1 MPIKVLVTRP
11 AGQADRLCEALS
23 RDGYQV
29 SHQPLLELTPLEALP
44 LGERQHIVDLDLYQ
58 HVVFI
63 SANAVRFGME
73 RIDDF
78 WPQLP
83 AGLSWYAIGATTAS
97 LLRERGISP
106 VTPAREMTSEGLL
119 SSPEL
124 QSVTDQKVLIVKGV
138 GGRETL
144 RETLSG
150 RGARVDEL
158 ACYRR
163 SAPNLEPGE
172 VAAVLEECREG
183 VVLISSGEGLA
194 NMLALLSD
202 TETTK
207 FRHTR
212 LLVPSVRVEKI
223 AREAGF
229 SQVAVAANASD
240 AAMEQALQKWTHG
253 ESE

>member
-11 AGQADRLCEALS
+11 AGQADGLCAALS
-23 RDGYQV
+23 AAGYQV
-29 SHQPLLELTPLEALP
+29 KHQPLLRLAPLPSLPAEA
-44 LGERQHIVDLDLYQ
+44 RQHIVDLDLYQ

-63 SANAVRFGME
+63 SANAVRFGMDCIE
-73 RIDDF
+73 NY

-83 AGLSWYAIGATTAS
+83 VGLAWYAIGGTTAA
-97 LLRERGISP
+97 LLGERGVSA
-106 VTPAREMTSEGLL
+106 VTAAVEMTSEGLL
-119 SSPEL
+119 AHPQL
-124 QSVTDQKVLIVKGV
+124 QSLSQQRVLIVKGV

-144 RETLSG
+144 RQTLSE

-158 ACYRR
+158 ACYTR
-163 SAPNLEPGE
+163 SKPELAQGE
-172 VAAVLEECREG
+172 LAAVLADCAEG
-183 VVLISSGEGLA
+183 VILISSGEGLA

-212 LLVPSVRVEKI
+212 LLVPSKRVEVI

-229 SQVAVAANASD
+229 SKVAVAANASD
-240 AAMEQALQKWTHG
+240 AAMVQALQKWIHG
-253 ESE
+253 ENA